1 MQTGERFWQLVGAAI
16 FILCAYGLAEL
27 FDSNAARQK
36 QLANQQQLLVR
47 QQAALKESRWDQK
60 LKEAEQVQKAW
71 LAYLPV
77 EKSPTFAKARLLSDV
92 RQMAKDAGVVGVT
105 VSALDAEG
113 GEKTGTALTSYG
125 TGSSTSAQDKTKVS
139 KLPSGVQMIKV
150 TLIGRFD
157 PAPFGRLLDVLED
170 TQNFTVVERVS
181 VRGTQLEVNIRCY
194 WHLDAQADKSVTA
207 ITDTTPLAK
216 GI

>member
-27 FDSNAARQK
+27 FDSNTARQK

-60 LKEAEQVQKAW
+60 LKDAEQVQKAW

-92 RQMAKDAGVVGVT
+92 RQLAKDAGIVGAT

-125 TGSSTSAQDKTKVS
+125 AGSGSSVQDKTKS
-139 KLPSGVQMIKV
+139 SLPSGVQMIKV

-157 PAPFGRLLDVLED
+157 PVPFGRLLDTLED
-170 TQNFTVVERVS
+170 AQKFTVVERVL

-194 WHLDAQADKSVTA
+194 WHLDAQADKLA
-207 ITDTTPLAK
+207 AAATDAAPVAK
-216 GI
+216 DI

>member
-27 FDSNAARQK
+27 FDSNTARQK

-47 QQAALKESRWDQK
+47 QQAALKDSRWDQK
-60 LKEAEQVQKAW
+60 LKDAEQVQKAW

-77 EKSPTFAKARLLSDV
+77 EKSATFAKARLLSDV
-92 RQMAKDAGVVGVT
+92 RQLAKDAGIVGAT

-125 TGSSTSAQDKTKVS
+125 AGSSSSVQDKTKPS
-139 KLPSGVQMIKV
+139 SLPSGVQMIKV

-157 PAPFGRLLDVLED
+157 PVPFGRLLDTLED
-170 TQNFTVVERVS
+170 AQKFTVVERVL

-194 WHLDAQADKSVTA
+194 WHLDAQVDKLAAVVTDSA
-207 ITDTTPLAK
+207 PVAK
-216 GI
+216 DI

>member
-16 FILCAYGLAEL
+16 FILCAYSLAEL

-60 LKEAEQVQKAW
+60 LKDAERIQKAW
-71 LAYLPV
+71 LAYLPA
-77 EKSPTFAKARLLSDV
+77 EKSATFAKARLLSDV
-92 RQMAKDAGVVGVT
+92 RQLAKDAGIVGVT
-105 VSALDAEG
+105 VSAQDAEG
-113 GEKTGTALTSYG
+113 GEKTDAALTSYG
-125 TGSSTSAQDKTKVS
+125 TKSAQDKTKS
-139 KLPSGVQMIKV
+139 SLPSGVQMIKV

-157 PAPFGRLLDVLED
+157 PTPFGRLLDTLED
-170 TQNFTVVERVS
+170 QQKFTVVERVL

-194 WHLDAQADKSVTA
+194 WHLDAGADQSVAAT
-207 ITDTTPLAK
+207 TDAAPLAK